1 MVIYL
6 QLVTRLFNRSNM
18 ISIGLIKRLIRALSS
33 ISFGA
38 KCERKK
44 DVGNKRIKNY
54 IIEI

>member
-44 DVGNKRIKNY
+44 HVGNKRIKNY
-54 IIEI
+54 IEI